1 MYIFRAKDEI
11 DGKNEEVFG
20 TNENGKLVLL
30 HQKCHVCFLTVLT
43 KYEKFKYSVPKK
55 KDEFISLLF
64 IGGF

>member
-43 KYEKFKYSVPKK
+43 KYEKFK
-55 KDEFISLLF
+55 
-64 IGGF
+64 